1 MSASV
6 TNEEEEGDAAMWD
19 RLVSERR
26 RRGSHACVG
35 CALGRGELGRGGGA
49 RPSEG
54 EGRKQGAGW
63 AELQINRILNANKFK
78 PEANNTK

>member
-1 MSASV
+1 M
-6 TNEEEEGDAAMWD
+6 GPG
-19 RLVSERR
+19 VSEPRQ
-26 RRGSHACVG
+26 RGPGRQREERGRAWVG